1 MLKAKNKKCSGKK
14 VCGGLNFNSNISC
27 RVFVV
32 PDFVSHLH
40 TNGWYLLDVSV
51 DVQPVVFGGQH
62 DGSVVH
68 QADVEALGM
77 FDFRL

>member
-1 MLKAKNKKCSGKK
+1 MDHIAVSLILT
-14 VCGGLNFNSNISC
+14 VIFRVVLDFLIS
-27 RVFVV
+27 
-32 PDFVSHLH
+32 STHLH